1 MIAFFNYKLLSID
14 LSTHKK
20 FKEGFENVS
29 YERIMPKMSLI
40 KCRNNNSRRNSY
52 LCRLF

>member
-1 MIAFFNYKLLSID
+1 
-14 LSTHKK
+14 
-20 FKEGFENVS
+20 VS

-52 LCRLF
+52 LYKLF